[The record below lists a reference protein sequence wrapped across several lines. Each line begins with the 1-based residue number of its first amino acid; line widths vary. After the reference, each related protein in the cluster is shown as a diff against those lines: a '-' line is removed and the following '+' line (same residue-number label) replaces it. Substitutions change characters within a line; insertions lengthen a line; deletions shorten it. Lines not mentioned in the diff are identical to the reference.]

1 MKVICTLENAADR
14 ISGVKF
20 TALEGG
26 GKISEEISAEKA
38 EAFAS
43 IPGYE
48 LVDAPVPQQKPVA
61 PTKASKKAEA
71 KAETKAAAPTPVPAP
86 APAPAPA
93 AVTEDDDDY
102 GDDDTVVF

>member
-20 TALEGG
+20 TARDDG

-48 LVDAPVPQQKPVA
+48 LVDEPVAPQKPA
-61 PTKASKKAEA
+61 TPTKASKKAEP
-71 KAETKAAAPTPVPAP
+71 KAETKAPDPAP
-86 APAPAPA
+86 VVVDP
-93 AVTEDDDDY
+93 VTDNADGEAGDGAG
-102 GDDDTVVF
+102 GDDAFF